1 MQSSFWA
8 HPRVLPLSAGLIL
21 AATIPAM
28 GQSLKQIDLP
38 DAPSALLTAKAET
51 GPLPDIEARRADTA
65 GFMSDEYFGTSA
77 GFSGSQQTSPDQSA
91 ADAARQSDH
100 RKDEP
105 QIPKGQ
111 QQQQR
116 IFGVLANFQS
126 VSAGAKPVKAGWRTD
141 FKIANKSNY
150 DYTALGFVFVTSALA
165 YAQDSHPSLSTVNG
179 GDAVYWAYLWRGF
192 VDKTDGSYQAQF
204 LFPALLHEDVRYYAM
219 GHGSKVHRTLHAMS
233 SIVVAHT
240 YSGRPIPNFAG
251 IAGKVGTQAV
261 STTYYPSGSQD
272 FGVLATKFAYACMR
286 QAGFAILREFSPDLK
301 NLSDRRHRHQ
311 AADTP

>member
-1 MQSSFWA
+1 VQVPIWA
-8 HPRVLPLSAGLIL
+8 HPRVLPLTAGLLL
-21 AATIPAM
+21 AAAVPAL
-28 GQSLKQIDLP
+28 GQSLKQDDLP
-38 DAPSALLTAKAET
+38 DAPSATLTAKAET
-51 GPLPDIEARRADTA
+51 PAGVRDPDTIAS
-65 GFMSDEYFGTSA
+65 MSDDYFG
-77 GFSGSQQTSPDQSA
+77 GFSSSQQADQSA

-100 RKDEP
+100 GKDQP
-105 QIPKGQ
+105 QTPKGQ

-126 VSAGAKPVKAGWRTD
+126 VSAGAKPVRAGWRTD

-165 YAQDSHPSLSTVNG
+165 YGQDSHPSLSTVHG

-233 SIVVAHT
+233 SVVVAHT

-286 QAGFAILREFSPDLK
+286 QAGFAVLREFSPDLK
-301 NLSDRRHRHQ
+301 NLSDRRHHR
-311 AADTP
+311 AIATP